1 MINLNYLNQFRRVH
15 IMYQYTFELI
25 FKKKSSTLNFPDCLD
40 KIEEAIS
47 NINNGLAFR
56 RDRKTME
63 ILNPISDNKLTIRL
77 NSKES
82 LQNPSRSLS
91 SITRYLTSYHT
102 DYFKDSI
109 YNRTLFDI
117 ILISTNSSFPTID
130 YDISNEEMLKGI
142 IDLLYSFTATTN
154 TEAKER
160 NQVIK
165 EIKKLVVPYI
175 K

>member
-1 MINLNYLNQFRRVH
+1 
-15 IMYQYTFELI
+15 MYQYTFELI
-25 FKKKSSTLNFPDCLD
+25 FKKKNPTLSFPDCID
-40 KIEEAIS
+40 KIEEAIN

-56 RDRKTME
+56 RDRKTLE
-63 ILNPISDNKLTIRL
+63 ILEPISNNKLLIRL
-77 NSKES
+77 NSKEA
-82 LQNPSRSLS
+82 LLNPARSLS

-102 DYFKDSI
+102 NYFKDFI

-117 ILISTNSSFPTID
+117 MLISTESNFPTFS

-142 IDLLYSFTATTN
+142 IDLLYSFTASTN

-160 NQVIK
+160 NNVIK
-165 EIKKLVVPYI
+165 EIKRLVTPYI